1 MVMKESVKRIQLSKD
16 CVSPSEASDM
26 IQSLIKK
33 NVNYHKLR
41 RLSMVIGDENADTR
55 FQDQQI
61 NRLLMEKERL
71 DDIIADARE
80 QGCDLYLKTT
90 IEIARTR

>member
-26 IQSLIKK
+26 IKGLIKE

-71 DDIIADARE
+71 EDIIADARE
-80 QGCDLYLKTT
+80 QGCSLYLKTT
-90 IEIARTR
+90 IEISTAR